1 MGVGNGQYPEAALAG
16 ASVAGDAI
24 HPEDVAAGV
33 DLHVVAL
40 GRRPELDLREVE
52 PARGAPADP
61 AIPTTTES
69 ATNRG
74 EIHEKYTS

>member
-1 MGVGNGQYPEAALAG
+1 M
-16 ASVAGDAI
+16 VAGQQRVDLG
-24 HPEDVAAGV
+24 HPRSSSHAELTPAVVELPHV
-33 DLHVVAL
+33 DLHIVTL

-69 ATNRG
+69 ATNHG

>member
-1 MGVGNGQYPEAALAG
+1 M
-16 ASVAGDAI
+16 VAGQQRVDLG
-24 HPEDVAAGV
+24 HPRSSSHAELAPAVV
-33 DLHVVAL
+33 ELPSMDLHVVTL

-52 PARGAPADP
+52 PVRGAPADP

>member
-1 MGVGNGQYPEAALAG
+1 M
-16 ASVAGDAI
+16 VAGQQRVDLG
-24 HPEDVAAGV
+24 HPRSSSHAELAPAVVELPRV
-33 DLHVVAL
+33 DLHVVTL

-52 PARGAPADP
+52 PTRGAPADA

>member
-1 MGVGNGQYPEAALAG
+1 
-16 ASVAGDAI
+16 VAGQQRVDLG
-24 HPEDVAAGV
+24 HPRSSSHAELARM
-33 DLHVVAL
+33 DLHVVTL

-69 ATNRG
+69 ATHRG
-74 EIHEKYTS
+74 EIHEKDTS

>member
-1 MGVGNGQYPEAALAG
+1 M
-16 ASVAGDAI
+16 VAGQQR
-24 HPEDVAAGV
+24 V
-33 DLHVVAL
+33 DLGTPRSSSKA
-40 GRRPELDLREVE
+40 ELDLREVE
-52 PARGAPADP
+52 PARGAPADL